1 MENAI
6 NTIDSRETGVGE
18 NMNLQEIL
26 LNGVKMSLR
35 EKIGWFEEFLQNSRR
50 DRVNFYSRVIISPA
64 GREVVV
70 IDPVTMKPLKMLMFG
85 SNNYLGLANHP
96 YVRERVK
103 MAVSKYGVGVGG
115 PSLLNGYTILM
126 KELEERLSALKGAE
140 DTLIFSSGFCANL
153 GLTTGLFGKG
163 DLVMFDELSHAS
175 LCDGLKMIKTCKI
188 PFGHNDAAALESLL
202 EQNKH
207 GNGREAFVCV
217 EGVYSMDGDLAPLD
231 KISLLCQKYGAHL
244 VIDDAHGT
252 GVMGRCGKGTLEHFA
267 LPLDDEIEMG
277 TFSKAFAVTGG
288 FISASRP
295 VINYLRYFARTYMFS
310 ASLPPVTM
318 AAVLAGL
325 DVITN
330 EPERRE
336 NLHENVRYAAARLQ
350 PYGLIGKPE
359 AGIISLKVPAGMNI
373 RKASARFHNAGIFLN
388 SIEYPAVPLTSQR
401 FRISLMSDHEKADID
416 KLVATVEETWTEEF
430 ER

>member
-140 DTLIFSSGFCANL
+140 DTLIF
-153 GLTTGLFGKG
+153 
-163 DLVMFDELSHAS
+163 
-175 LCDGLKMIKTCKI
+175 
-188 PFGHNDAAALESLL
+188 
-202 EQNKH
+202 
-207 GNGREAFVCV
+207 
-217 EGVYSMDGDLAPLD
+217 
-231 KISLLCQKYGAHL
+231 
-244 VIDDAHGT
+244 
-252 GVMGRCGKGTLEHFA
+252 
-267 LPLDDEIEMG
+267 
-277 TFSKAFAVTGG
+277 
-288 FISASRP
+288 
-295 VINYLRYFARTYMFS
+295 
-310 ASLPPVTM
+310 
-318 AAVLAGL
+318 
-325 DVITN
+325 
-330 EPERRE
+330 
-336 NLHENVRYAAARLQ
+336 
-350 PYGLIGKPE
+350 
-359 AGIISLKVPAGMNI
+359 
-373 RKASARFHNAGIFLN
+373 
-388 SIEYPAVPLTSQR
+388 
-401 FRISLMSDHEKADID
+401 
-416 KLVATVEETWTEEF
+416 
-430 ER
+430 